1 MDNATEIVLDID
13 YYGYGVGLV
22 LLGYLVGVV
31 LALIISALN
40 KAKYV

>member
-13 YYGYGVGLV
+13 YYGYGVSLV

-31 LALIISALN
+31 LVLIISALN

>member
-1 MDNATEIVLDID
+1 MDNAAEIVLDID

>member
-22 LLGYLVGVV
+22 LLGYLVGVI